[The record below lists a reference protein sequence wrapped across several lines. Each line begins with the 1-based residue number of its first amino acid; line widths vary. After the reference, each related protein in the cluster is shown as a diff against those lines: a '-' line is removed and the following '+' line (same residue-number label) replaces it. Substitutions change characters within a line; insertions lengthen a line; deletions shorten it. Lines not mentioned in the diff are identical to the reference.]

1 MKTKCII
8 VDDEPLAA
16 RVIENHLAKI
26 PNIEIVGVCRN
37 AMEAFE
43 VLLKKK
49 VDLMFLDVEMP
60 EMSGIDLLKSVKKT
74 PAVTFTTAY
83 RNFALEAYE
92 LDVIDYLLKPISFDR
107 LFKSISKFYMLKSN
121 EGIEIK
127 GAKNPE
133 ITQEPFIYV
142 RSDRKVVKVYLNEI
156 LFIESLKDYVRIHL
170 DGEIIITK
178 EKISS
183 LENLLPE
190 SEFIRTHRSYLV
202 SVSRIRAFTTEII
215 EIKNHE
221 IPIGRTFK
229 NSVLSFLG
237 YQD

>member
-16 RVIENHLAKI
+16 KVLENHLAKI
-26 PNIEIVGVCRN
+26 PNIELVGVCLS

-43 VLLKKK
+43 VLLKKR

-60 EMSGIDLLKSVKKT
+60 EMTGIDLLKSVKKT
-74 PAVTFTTAY
+74 PAVIFTTAY
-83 RNFALEAYE
+83 RHFALDAYE

-107 LFKSISKFYMLKSN
+107 LFRSISKFYALKGS
-121 EGIEIK
+121 EGMEIK

-133 ITQEPFIYV
+133 TAQGQFVYV
-142 RSDRKVVKVYLNEI
+142 RSDRKVIKIYLKDI
-156 LFIESLKDYVRIHL
+156 LFVESLKDYVRIHL
-170 DGEIIITK
+170 DSEVIITK
-178 EKISS
+178 EKIST

-190 SEFIRTHRSYLV
+190 TEFIRTHRSFIV
-202 SVSRIRAFTTEII
+202 SVSRIKAFTTETI

-221 IPIGRTFK
+221 IPIGRTYK
-229 NSVLSFLG
+229 SSVLSLLG
-237 YQD
+237 YQE

>member
-26 PNIEIVGVCRN
+26 PNIEIVGVCLN

-43 VLLKKK
+43 IILKGK

-74 PAVTFTTAY
+74 PAVIFTTAY
-83 RNFALEAYE
+83 RHFALDAYE

-107 LFKSISKFYMLKSN
+107 LFKSISKFYAIKGS
-121 EGIEIK
+121 EGIEIM
-127 GAKNPE
+127 GAKNHDMSE
-133 ITQEPFIYV
+133 DEFIYV
-142 RSDRKVVKVYLNEI
+142 RSDRKVIKIYLKDM

-178 EKISS
+178 EKIST

-190 SEFIRTHRSYLV
+190 AEFIRTHRSFIV
-202 SVSRIRAFTTEII
+202 SSRRIKAFTTETI

-237 YQD
+237 YQE